1 MPGTSKMR
9 DLHQALVERVLGSK
23 GRVSADQRLRVFDN
37 TGVPE
42 QWRLL
47 VDKVASR
54 SLQVGDGDL
63 DKVRTAGSS
72 DDEIFELIVCAA
84 IGEATRQ
91 YQAALTAL
99 DGVAD
104 RRESR

>member
-1 MPGTSKMR
+1 M
-9 DLHQALVERVLGSK
+9 
-23 GRVSADQRLRVFDN
+23 FDN

-47 VDKVASR
+47 VDKLASR
-54 SLQVGDGDL
+54 SSQVSDGDL

-91 YQAALTAL
+91 YPAALTAL